1 MATHYD
7 FFVLGAGSGGVR
19 AARIAASLGA
29 SVGICEESR
38 LGGTCVNIGC
48 VPKKLYVYAAGFA
61 DAFEDA
67 AGFGWSV
74 DAPSFDW
81 STLQRNKDKEI
92 ARLNTIYGRMLENA
106 GVTIHRG
113 RGVLT
118 KPGTIRVG
126 DETITADHVLIATGG
141 SPWTPDVPGIQH
153 AVISDA
159 VFELE
164 ALPERALIVGGGYI
178 AVEFAGIF
186 ERLGV
191 DTTVAYRS
199 GLPLRGFD
207 EDVRACLADE
217 LKRRGI
223 HLRPDLHVASLQR
236 EDSGCVEVMYE
247 DGTLQTFDLV
257 LYATGRRPNTDGLR
271 LEAAG
276 IALGDR
282 GGIVV
287 DDQFNTNVANHY
299 AVGDVTDGIQLTP
312 VALAQGMALARRLF
326 GGPELA
332 YDPDTVPSAVFSRP
346 SVATVGL
353 TERQARKRG
362 PVLIFKSH
370 FRPMK
375 NTLSGRQE
383 RSFMKLVVCKE
394 SDKVLGVHVVGP
406 EAGEIVQGFA
416 VAMTCGA
423 TKAQLDRTIGIHPTA
438 AEELVTLRTPEE
450 ESEHA

>member
-1 MATHYD
+1 MPTHYD

-48 VPKKLYVYAAGFA
+48 VPKKLYVYAADFA

-81 STLQRNKDKEI
+81 STLQGNKDAEI
-92 ARLNTIYGRMLENA
+92 ARLNSIYGRLLENA

-118 KPGTIRVG
+118 KPGTIQVG

-141 SPWTPDVPGIQH
+141 TPWTPDVPGIEH
-153 AVISDA
+153 AVVSDA
-159 VFELE
+159 VFDLEEL
-164 ALPERALIVGGGYI
+164 PGRALIVGGGYI
-178 AVEFAGIF
+178 GVEFAGIF

-191 DTTVAYRS
+191 ETTVAYRS

-207 EDVRACLADE
+207 EDVRACLGEE
-217 LKRRGI
+217 LSRRGVD
-223 HLRPDLHVASLQR
+223 LRPNLHVGSLER
-236 EDSGCVEVMYE
+236 GDDGAIEVLFE
-247 DGTLQTFDLV
+247 DGSLETFDLV
-257 LYATGRRPNTDGLR
+257 LYATGRRPNTAGLG
-271 LEAAG
+271 LADVG
-276 IALGDR
+276 IDVGDR
-282 GGIVV
+282 GGVIV
-287 DDQFNTNVANHY
+287 DEQFNTTLPNHY
-299 AVGDVTDGIQLTP
+299 AVGDVIDDIQLTP

-326 GGPELA
+326 GGA
-332 YDPDTVPSAVFSRP
+332 NVGYDGDTVPSAVFSRP
-346 SVATVGL
+346 SVGTVGL
-353 TERQARKRG
+353 SEREARDRG

-394 SDKVLGVHVVGP
+394 TDKVLGVHVVGP

-416 VAMTCGA
+416 VALTCGA
-423 TKAQLDRTIGIHPTA
+423 TKAQLDRTVGIHPTA

-450 ESEHA
+450 ETEHA